1 MKRGR
6 WVGGWVYKEN
16 KIEMKKTNAESISA
30 SIKRL
35 EKKRFIEMVECLFYL
50 IKELSNAKDDLR
62 IKVKQSS
69 NPLLFYEEYMELV
82 AIYDLISSQFVELE
96 FDSELMDVTD
106 TNFDLVKNSFNKIN
120 RELFPFSN
128 SISMSATINCKIIST
143 SSSDTID
150 NLCQD

>member
-1 MKRGR
+1 MEK
-6 WVGGWVYKEN
+6 VNV
-16 KIEMKKTNAESISA
+16 ESISA

-50 IKELSNAKDDLR
+50 IKELANAKDDLR

-69 NPLLFYEEYMELV
+69 NPLLLREEYMELV
-82 AIYDLISSQFVELE
+82 AIYDLISIEFEELE
-96 FDSELMDVTD
+96 WESEFLDVTD
-106 TNFDLVKNSFNKIN
+106 TNFDLVKNSFDLIN

-128 SISMSATINCKIIST
+128 SINMKATIECKIKNTPAGNST
-143 SSSDTID
+143 D